1 MTTIDVAP
9 GDRPTS
15 VRSAFSEVRDTARQ
29 RTLAVIA
36 TAATGASV
44 SLVAALLLA
53 LGVVR

>member
-1 MTTIDVAP
+1 MTTVDVAR
-9 GDRPTS
+9 GDRATA
-15 VRSAFSEVRDTARQ
+15 RSTFSEVRDSACQ

>member
-1 MTTIDVAP
+1 MTTIDVARS
-9 GDRPTS
+9 DRPST
-15 VRSAFSEVRDTARQ
+15 RSTFSEVRDTARQ

-53 LGVVR
+53 LGVIR

>member
-1 MTTIDVAP
+1 MTTIDVARS
-9 GDRPTS
+9 DRTTS
-15 VRSAFSEVRDTARQ
+15 TRSVFSEVRDTARQ

>member
-1 MTTIDVAP
+1 MTTIDVARS
-9 GDRPTS
+9 DRSTS
-15 VRSAFSEVRDTARQ
+15 ARSAFSEVRDTARQ

>member
-1 MTTIDVAP
+1 MTTIDVARN
-9 GDRPTS
+9 DRPAST
-15 VRSAFSEVRDTARQ
+15 RSAFSEVRDSARQ

>member
-1 MTTIDVAP
+1 MTTIDVARS
-9 GDRPTS
+9 DRTTA
-15 VRSAFSEVRDTARQ
+15 RSAFSEVRDTARQ

>member
-1 MTTIDVAP
+1 MTTIDVARS
-9 GDRPTS
+9 DRPTS
-15 VRSAFSEVRDTARQ
+15 AGSAFSEVRDTARQ

>member
-1 MTTIDVAP
+1 MTTIDVARS
-9 GDRPTS
+9 DRSTS
-15 VRSAFSEVRDTARQ
+15 ARSPFSEVRDTAHQ

>member
-1 MTTIDVAP
+1 MTTIDVARS
-9 GDRPTS
+9 DRFTS
-15 VRSAFSEVRDTARQ
+15 ARSPFSEVRDTAHQ

>member
-1 MTTIDVAP
+1 MTTIDVAR
-9 GDRPTS
+9 GDRTTS
-15 VRSAFSEVRDTARQ
+15 TRSAFSEVRDTARR